1 MAILK
6 IASEAFFRQCEEGR
20 NSLFD
25 NAYLALHDG
34 ETFTRANIPGSTLK
48 IEHKSAMARQECIL
62 RNPV

>member
-6 IASEAFFRQCEEGR
+6 IASEALFLQCEEGR
-20 NSLFD
+20 NSLFG

-34 ETFTRANIPGSTLK
+34 EAFTNANIPEFILK